1 MAGRAPQ
8 SVMRF
13 IDSHCHLD
21 FSEFDDGRAQRI
33 ANAHALGVTHFVVP
47 GISLAQSHHLIQF
60 TQNTPSTYVS
70 AGLHPYFLAQHHDT
84 HVCELA
90 DLIAQHRDTFVA
102 VGECGIDRHVENLA
116 TQQSLFEAQIAIANE
131 YELPLIV
138 HHRQSHDLI
147 AASFKRCPPKFGGVI
162 HAFSGSTQVAQSYI
176 KAGFR
181 LGVGGTITY
190 SRAHKT
196 KEALRSIGAEH
207 LLLETDAPSMP
218 LYGYQGEIN
227 TPERI
232 PQVFRALVECLGESD
247 HEALS
252 ELLYLNCLAFLRK

>member
-1 MAGRAPQ
+1 
-8 SVMRF
+8 MRF

-21 FSEFDDGRAQRI
+21 FSEFDGDRAQRI

-47 GISLAQSHHLIQF
+47 GISLAQSHNLIQF
-60 TQNTPSTYVS
+60 AQHTPNTFVS
-70 AGLHPYFLAQHHDT
+70 AGMHPYFLGQHHES
-84 HVCELA
+84 HIAQLA
-90 DLIAQHRDTFVA
+90 DLIATHRDTFIA
-102 VGECGIDRHVENLA
+102 VGECGIDRYVEDLA
-116 TQQSLFEAQIAIANE
+116 IQQNLFEAQIAIANE

-162 HAFSGSTQVAQSYI
+162 HAFSGSTQVAQNYT
-176 KAGFR
+176 KAGFK

-190 SRAHKT
+190 ARAQKT
-196 KEALRSIGAEH
+196 KEALRSVGAEH

-218 LYGYQGEIN
+218 LFGHQGQIN
-227 TPERI
+227 TPEHI
-232 PQVFRALVECLGESD
+232 PTVFMALAELLEEAD
-247 HEALS
+247 HDALS